1 MASVQIVKLSTG
13 EDIIGSLTEIELPEG
28 RMLEMEKPCIILLRP
43 KDDNPKEFGL
53 GLAPYSP
60 YAKGFKLPIMPA
72 HVVSVFEPDST
83 LENEYNNRFGSGI
96 VIPDKS
102 LLKG

>member
-1 MASVQIVKLSTG
+1 MTSVQIVKLSTG
-13 EDIIGSLTEIELPEG
+13 EDIIGALTEVTLPEG

-72 HVVSVFEPDST
+72 HVVSVFEPDPT
-83 LENEYNNRFGSGI
+83 LLNEYNTRFGSGLI
-96 VIPDKS
+96 VPEKT